1 MHHHWC
7 SLSFLIKKKNKT
19 KQLCINIKLLCSNL
33 MAQLFSM
40 SSENIPLSL
49 SRIATITSADML
61 ICSHLRI
68 NLLDD
73 FHRTEQGFPR
83 PWFSTASFQHL
94 GVLPISALGEAEVGD
109 ATSHQLRWGLCV
121 LHGAGVRQLM
131 KCFLLLSRIYFSAL
145 HHLVKHFKE
154 ENSLAMSHFAV
165 VFEHYFNDLCVI

>member
-1 MHHHWC
+1 MRRHRC
-7 SLSFLIKKKNKT
+7 RLSFLIKKNKT